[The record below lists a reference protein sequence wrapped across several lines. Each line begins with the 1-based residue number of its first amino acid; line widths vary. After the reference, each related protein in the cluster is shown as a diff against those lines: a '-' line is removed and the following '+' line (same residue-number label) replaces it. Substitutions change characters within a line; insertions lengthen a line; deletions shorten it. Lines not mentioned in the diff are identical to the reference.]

1 MTNIKDEILNYFLTY
16 KKDIL
21 KKPSKIVLVYYDIIE
36 QLLNEGLNFHEVI
49 DFMKSKNLIDRG
61 MKENSIYTSF
71 KRYKAKIKKEGSKLQ
86 NNVVLNE
93 DADAEQKEG
102 NNIFFLGNQK
112 IDFTDFEKL
121 SNEEL
126 KSQVSHLTI
135 LRLSD
140 AVKIKK
146 AFSKYL
152 EKVMPLQTNE
162 RNDISMNLYQILSDL
177 RITEASMI
185 KEINN
190 RDKIND

>member
-1 MTNIKDEILNYFLTY
+1 MTNIKDEVINYFLTY
-16 KKDIL
+16 KKDIV
-21 KKPSKIVLVYYDIIE
+21 KKPSKIVLVYYDVIE
-36 QLLNEGLNFHEVI
+36 RFLNEGLSFHEVI
-49 DFMKSKNLIDRG
+49 DFMKSQNLIDRD

-71 KRYKAKIKKEGSKLQ
+71 KRYKTKIKTEGSKLQ